1 MDNKNL
7 KDNII
12 KIAADIFSVEQ
23 SEINL
28 SSKQEDFENW
38 DSMGHLN
45 LIMSIEEK
53 LNVKFRSTDV
63 MEMQSVND
71 IVIKIEELNITQFDS
86 I

>member
-12 KIAADIFSVEQ
+12 KIAADIFSVQQ
-23 SEINL
+23 SEIKL

-53 LNVKFRSTDV
+53 LNVEFRSTDV

>member
-1 MDNKNL
+1 MDNKIL

-12 KIAADIFSVEQ
+12 KIAADIFSVEH
-23 SEINL
+23 SEIKL

-71 IVIKIEELNITQFDS
+71 IVIKIEELSITHFD
-86 I
+86 

>member
-1 MDNKNL
+1 MDNKIL

-23 SEINL
+23 SEIKL

-71 IVIKIEELNITQFDS
+71 IVIKIEELSITHFD
-86 I
+86 